1 MRITPI
7 EITNKEFKKTMR
19 GYSVDEVDEFLD
31 EIVEEFEGIYRENVN
46 LKEKIETNAERLKH
60 YEDLEKT
67 LQNTLV
73 LAQNTADATKD
84 QAGSEAKYIIDNAN
98 NKAKMIIEKANL
110 DKEQIVNEYEKY
122 KMEFS
127 NLKVRVENFLKSQL
141 NFFVELSEE
150 IEEDSFGKEPN
161 KKFEKLE
168 SKKNVLNDNIKDNL
182 EEYPFQSEILNNL
195 EDSYDFEDEEAKG

>member
-31 EIVEEFEGIYRENVN
+31 EIVEEFEAIYRENVN
-46 LKEKIETNAERLKH
+46 LKEKIESNNERLNH

-84 QAGSEAKYIIDNAN
+84 QAENEAGYIINNAN
-98 NKAKMIIEKANL
+98 DKASMIIEKANL

-141 NFFVELSEE
+141 NFFVEMSED
-150 IEEDSFGKEPN
+150 IEEDSFGKEPT
-161 KKFEKLE
+161 KKKEKVA
-168 SKKNVLNDNIKDNL
+168 SKDVIVSDDINEYN
-182 EEYPFQSEILNNL
+182 EEYPFESEILDDI
-195 EDSYDFEDEEAKG
+195 EDSYGYEDNEAKG